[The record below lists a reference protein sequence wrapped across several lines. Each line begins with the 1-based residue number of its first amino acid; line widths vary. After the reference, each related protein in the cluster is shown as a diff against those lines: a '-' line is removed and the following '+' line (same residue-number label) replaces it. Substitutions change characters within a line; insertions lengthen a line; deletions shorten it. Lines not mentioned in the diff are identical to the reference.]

1 VLTTALRVRFV
12 RSGLSRQAFRNPGG
26 SDARN
31 IQELRSGAD
40 MGAVHDPTSG
50 NRVFIS
56 CVSDE
61 FEKPEARFPGFR
73 SSLRRYL
80 SAADCEVKVQ
90 EDFRQEGQILTVA
103 KLDDYIRNCAAVIH
117 LVGAKPGAAAN
128 ARAVAEYL
136 QAEPKFLEKYPDLRA
151 NLGDFSGLTYTQWE
165 AFLSLHHGVNLL
177 VYDTE
182 DAATGQKVHLER
194 LRSVS
199 RYPSR
204 FAGAADLLGQLIGEL
219 RSIIPAFPAAM
230 QKISPPRFLHHTA
243 EFFLGRE
250 EELARLDAAWADGTN
265 VLSLVAWGGVGKT
278 ALLSQ
283 WIQTRFIDKQWL
295 DADGRPALLAYFD
308 WSFYD
313 QGTRALGEG
322 DAVRTGSVG
331 DFFEQALTFFGE
343 KPEDLGKPGKGAR
356 LAHLVRQQR
365 TLLILDGLEPL
376 QHPIGSPLAGRLL
389 DPDLRDLILALAQS
403 NPGLCVLSSRQAL
416 TDLDGLGG
424 FSARR
429 EDLDDLP
436 KAVAIRLLRRHQITG
451 TDQELEDACE
461 KFFCHALSLTLLGR
475 FLFDAHHGDI
485 RRIDRIR
492 DLEKA
497 DRLTREDRHRTAW
510 KVLEAYEAWL
520 SRARADGDPA
530 TLAVLRLT
538 GLFDRVAT
546 ADCLDAL
553 RADPVIPGLTEAGHA
568 MDRDEWNILLRRLE
582 RAHLIKLRVAADDGE
597 ALAIDAHPLVR
608 EYFARQL
615 REKRP
620 EAFRAAHS
628 RLFDH
633 LCASTPYQPNT
644 LAGLQPLYQAVTHGC
659 LAGRHS
665 EADHKVYDERI
676 LRGTGPGGNYSTF
689 KLGAIGA
696 DLGAVAAFFEEPW
709 RRLTPNLSA
718 PDQAWLL
725 NEAAFDLRALGRLT
739 EAIEPMRVSGEM
751 DVAESKWKG
760 AAISYGNLSELEV
773 TLGRLGEA
781 VADGRRAIDFA
792 VRSGDACREIINR
805 TTTADPLHQAGKR
818 AEAGA
823 LFTEA
828 ERMQAENQL
837 QLPRLYSLQGFR
849 YADWLLAPAERA
861 AWGCVLAPSGGAG
874 RSPLPAPPEA
884 RTPHATALDACAEA
898 EERATQTLDW
908 ATNYGGSLLSIA
920 LDHLTLARAALYRAL
935 VDPPADPAPAATV
948 LEPRVATALARLRQA
963 NTFHRLPMA
972 LLTAAL
978 YHGTLGVDPEEV
990 RRLLAE
996 AQQIAER
1003 GPMPLHLADVYLHR
1017 ARLFHDRSALAEAR
1031 ALIERHG
1038 YGRRRDELADAE
1050 ADAAHW

>member
-1 VLTTALRVRFV
+1 
-12 RSGLSRQAFRNPGG
+12 
-26 SDARN
+26 
-31 IQELRSGAD
+31 
-40 MGAVHDPTSG
+40 MGAVYDPTSG

-61 FEKPEARFPGFR
+61 FEKPDARFPGFR
-73 SSLRRYL
+73 SSLRKYL
-80 SAADCEVKVQ
+80 TAADCEVKVQ
-90 EDFRQEGQILTVA
+90 EDFRQEGKDLTVA
-103 KLDDYIRNCAAVIH
+103 KLNGYISNCAAVIH
-117 LVGAKPGAAAN
+117 LVGAKPGATAN

-151 NLGDFSGLTYTQWE
+151 QLGDCSDLTYTQWE
-165 AFLSLHHGVNLL
+165 AFVALHHGVNLF
-177 VYDTE
+177 VYATD
-182 DAATGQKVHLER
+182 DAATGQKLHLDR

-199 RYPSR
+199 RYPTR
-204 FAGAADLLGQLIGEL
+204 FTDAADLLGQLIGDL
-219 RSIIPAFPAAM
+219 RKIIPAFPKAV

-250 EELARLDAAWADGTN
+250 AELARLDAAWADGTN

-376 QHPIGSPLAGRLL
+376 QQPIGSPQAGRLL
-389 DPDLRDLILALAQS
+389 DPDLRDLLLALAQS
-403 NPGLCVLSSRQAL
+403 HPGLCVLSSRQAL
-416 TDLDGLGG
+416 ADLDGLGG
-424 FSARR
+424 RAARR

-436 KAVAIRLLRRHQITG
+436 RAVAVRLLRRLQITG
-451 TDQELEDACE
+451 TDRELEDACE
-461 KFFCHALSLTLLGR
+461 KFGCHALSLTLLGR
-475 FLFDAHHGDI
+475 FLFDAHGGDI

-510 KVLEAYEAWL
+510 KVMEAYEAWL
-520 SRARADGDPA
+520 SRAQADGNPA

-553 RADPVIPGLTEAGHA
+553 RADPVIPGLTEAVHA

-582 RAHLIKLRVAADDGE
+582 RAHLIKLRVAAADGE

-633 LCASTPYQPNT
+633 LCATTPHRPDT
-644 LAGLQPLYQAVTHGC
+644 LPGLQPLYQAVTHGC
-659 LAGRHS
+659 LAGRQQ
-665 EADHKVYDERI
+665 EACDEVYRDRI
-676 LRGTGPGGNYSTF
+676 LRGVGAEGFYSTK

-709 RRLTPNLSA
+709 RRLAPNLSE
-718 PDQAWLL
+718 PHQAWLL
-725 NEAAFDLRALGRLT
+725 NEAAFHLRALGRLT
-739 EAIEPMRVSGEM
+739 EAVEPMREGMERRIG
-751 DVAESKWKG
+751 AENWNE
-760 AAISYGNLSELEV
+760 AAITASNLSELEV
-773 TLGRLGEA
+773 TLGRLDEA

-792 VRSGDACREIINR
+792 DRSGDAFQKMSNR
-805 TTTADPLHQAGKR
+805 TTAADALHQAGER
-818 AEAGA
+818 VEAGT
-823 LFTEA
+823 LFAEA
-828 ERMQAENQL
+828 ERMQAARQP
-837 QLPRLYSLQGFR
+837 QFPRLYSLQGFQ

-874 RSPLPAPPEA
+874 RSPLHAPPEA
-884 RTPHATALDACAEA
+884 GTPQMSALDVCAEA
-898 EERATQTLDW
+898 EERAANALLDRAEPTITQNLLD
-908 ATNYGGSLLSIA
+908 IA

-935 VDPPADPAPAATV
+935 VVPPADASPAAT
-948 LEPRVATALARLRQA
+948 PPGPQVATALDRLRQA
-963 NTFHRLPMA
+963 NSLHHLPMA

-978 YHGTLGVDPEEV
+978 YHGTLGADPEEA

-996 AQQIAER
+996 AEQIAER
-1003 GPMPLHLADVYLHR
+1003 GPMPLYLADVYLHR
-1017 ARLFHDRSALAEAR
+1017 ARLFRDRSALAEAR

-1050 ADAAHW
+1050 AAAAHW

>member
-1 VLTTALRVRFV
+1 
-12 RSGLSRQAFRNPGG
+12 
-26 SDARN
+26 
-31 IQELRSGAD
+31 
-40 MGAVHDPTSG
+40 MGAVYDPTSG
-50 NRVFIS
+50 NRIFIS

-61 FEKPEARFPGFR
+61 FEKFDARFPGFR
-73 SSLRRYL
+73 SSLKKYL
-80 SAADCEVKVQ
+80 TAADCEVKTQ
-90 EDFRQEGQILTVA
+90 EDFRQEGKDLTVA
-103 KLDDYIRNCAAVIH
+103 KLNGYISNCAAVIH
-117 LVGAKPGAAAN
+117 LVGAKPGATAN

-136 QAEPKFLEKYPDLRA
+136 EAEPKFLEKHPDLRA
-151 NLGDFSGLTYTQWE
+151 KLGDCADLTYTQWE
-165 AFLSLHHGVNLL
+165 AFLSLHHGVNLF
-177 VYDTE
+177 VYEIE
-182 DAATGQKVHLER
+182 DAATGQKLHLER

-199 RYPSR
+199 RYPTQ
-204 FAGAADLLGQLIGEL
+204 FTDAADLLGLLIGDL
-219 RSIIPAFPAAM
+219 RKIIPAFPAAV
-230 QKISPPRFLHHTA
+230 QKISPPRFLHHAA

-250 EELARLDAAWADGTN
+250 DELARLDAAWADGTN

-283 WIQTRFIDKQWL
+283 WIQTRFIDKQWQG
-295 DADGRPALLAYFD
+295 ADGRPALLAYFD

-322 DAVRTGSVG
+322 ATVRTGSVG
-331 DFFEQALTFFGE
+331 DFFEQSLTFFGE

-356 LAHLVRQQR
+356 LAQLVRQQR
-365 TLLILDGLEPL
+365 ALLILDGLEPL

-389 DPDLRDLILALAQS
+389 DPDLRDLILGFAQS

-416 TDLDGLGG
+416 ADLDGLGG
-424 FSARR
+424 LAARR

-436 KAVAIRLLRRHQITG
+436 KTVAVSLLRRLQIAG
-451 TDQELEDACE
+451 TDQELQDACE
-461 KFFCHALSLTLLGR
+461 KFDCHALSLTLLGR
-475 FLFDAHHGDI
+475 FLYDAHPIMIKNAAEPESFDRYGDI

-510 KVLEAYEAWL
+510 KVLEAYEEWL

-553 RADPVIPGLTEAGHA
+553 RADPVIPGLTEAVHA

-582 RAHLIKLRVAADDGE
+582 RAHLIKLRVANDAGE

-633 LCASTPYQPNT
+633 LCETTPERPDT

-659 LAGRHS
+659 LAGRQP
-665 EADHKVYDERI
+665 EARKNVYVDRI
-676 LRGTGPGGNYSTF
+676 LRGTGGADRFYSTD
-689 KLGAIGA
+689 KLGAFGA

-709 RRLTPNLSA
+709 RRLAPNLSA
-718 PDQAWLL
+718 PGQAWLL
-725 NEAAFDLRALGRLT
+725 NQAAVRLRALGRLT
-739 EAIEPMRVSGEM
+739 EAAEPMRVALKM
-751 DVAESKWKG
+751 AEDAENWES
-760 AAISYGNLSELEV
+760 AAIGAGNLSELEV
-773 TLGRLGEA
+773 TLGRLSEA

-792 VRSGDACREIINR
+792 DRSGDAFQRLLKR
-805 TTTADPLHQAGKR
+805 AKAADALHQAGGQV
-818 AEAGA
+818 EAGA
-823 LFTEA
+823 LLAEA
-828 ERMQAENQL
+828 ERMQAQ
-837 QLPRLYSLQGFR
+837 QQPDLPRLYSLQGFR
-849 YADWLLAPAERA
+849 YADWLLATAERA
-861 AWGCVLAPSGGAG
+861 AWRCVLTPSSGAG
-874 RSPLPAPPEA
+874 HSPLPTPPVA
-884 RTPHATALDACAEA
+884 GAPHATALDACAEA
-898 EERATQTLDW
+898 EERANFALPIAEGNNWLLD
-908 ATNYGGSLLSIA
+908 IA

-935 VDPPADPAPAATV
+935 VRLPADAAPAAPT
-948 LEPRVATALARLRQA
+948 LAPRVATVLARLRQA
-963 NTFHRLPMA
+963 NHADYLPMA
-972 LLTAAL
+972 LLTSAL
-978 YHGTLGVDPEEV
+978 YHGTLAVDPDEA

-996 AQQIAER
+996 AQQISER
-1003 GPMPLHLADVYLHR
+1003 GPMPLYLADVHLHR
-1017 ARLFHDRSALAEAR
+1017 ARLFRDRPALAEAR

-1050 ADAAHW
+1050 AAAAHW

>member
-1 VLTTALRVRFV
+1 M
-12 RSGLSRQAFRNPGG
+12 S
-26 SDARN
+26 
-31 IQELRSGAD
+31 
-40 MGAVHDPTSG
+40 AVHDPTSG
-50 NRVFIS
+50 DRVFIS
-56 CVSDE
+56 CVSDD
-61 FEKPEARFPGFR
+61 FEKREARFPGFR
-73 SSLRRYL
+73 SALRKYL
-80 SAADCEVKVQ
+80 TAADCEVKVQ
-90 EDFRQEGQILTVA
+90 EDFRQEGKLLTVV
-103 KLDDYIRNCAAVIH
+103 KLNDYIRRCAAVIH
-117 LVGAKPGAAAN
+117 LVGARPGATAN
-128 ARAVAEYL
+128 AREVAEYL
-136 QAEPKFLEKYPDLRA
+136 HAEPKFLENYPDLRA
-151 NLGDFSGLTYTQWE
+151 ELGDCSGLTYTQWE
-165 AFLSLHHGVNLL
+165 AFLALHHGVSLF
-177 VYDTE
+177 VYATD
-182 DAATGQKVHLER
+182 DAATGQEVHLDR

-204 FAGAADLLGQLIGEL
+204 FADAADLLGQLIGDL
-219 RSIIPAFPAAM
+219 RRIIPAFPQAV
-230 QKISPPRFLHHTA
+230 QRISPPRFLHHAA

-250 EELARLDAAWADGTN
+250 QELARLDAAWADGTN

-283 WIQTRFIDKQWL
+283 WIQTRFIDRRWL

-331 DFFEQALTFFGE
+331 DFFEQALGFFGE
-343 KPEDLGKPGKGAR
+343 KKEDLGKPGKGAR
-356 LAHLVRQQR
+356 LAQFVRQQR

-376 QHPIGSPLAGRLL
+376 QQPIGSPLAGRLL

-416 TDLDGLGG
+416 ADLDGLGG
-424 FSARR
+424 LAARR

-436 KAVAIRLLRRHQITG
+436 RAVAVRLLRRLQIAG

-461 KFFCHALSLTLLGR
+461 KFGCHALSLTLLGR
-475 FLFDAHHGDI
+475 FLFDAHHGDV

-497 DRLTREDRHRTAW
+497 DRLTREERHRTAW

-520 SRARADGDPA
+520 SRARADGEPA

-553 RADPVIPGLTEAGHA
+553 RADPVIPGLTEAVHA
-568 MDRDEWNILLRRLE
+568 MNRDEWNVLLRRLE
-582 RAHLIKLRVAADDGE
+582 RAHLIKLRVAADDPD

-615 REKRP
+615 RDQRP

-633 LCASTPYQPNT
+633 LCATTPYRPDT
-644 LAGLQPLYQAVTHGC
+644 LPGLQPLYQAVTHGC
-659 LAGRHS
+659 LAGRQP
-665 EADHKVYDERI
+665 EAREKVYRDRI
-676 LRGTGPGGNYSTF
+676 LRGTGHDGFYSSS
-689 KLGAIGA
+689 KLGAVGA

-709 RRLTPNLSA
+709 RRLAPNLSA
-718 PDQAWLL
+718 ADQPWLL
-725 NEAAFDLRALGRLT
+725 NEAAFFLRALGRLT
-739 EAIEPMRVSGEM
+739 EAVESMREGIDRAIE
-751 DVAESKWKG
+751 AEDWKHAATG
-760 AAISYGNLSELEV
+760 ASNLSELEV

-781 VADGRRAIDFA
+781 VADGRRAMDLA
-792 VRSGDACREIINR
+792 DRSGDTFQKMVNR
-805 TTTADPLHQAGKR
+805 TTAADALHQAGER

-823 LFTEA
+823 LLAEA
-828 ERMQAENQL
+828 ERMQAKL
-837 QLPRLYSLQGFR
+837 QPQFPRLYSLGGFR

-861 AWGCVLAPSGGAG
+861 AWGCVLAPLGGAG
-874 RSPLPAPPEA
+874 RSPLPTPPGA
-884 RTPHATALDACAEA
+884 GTPHATALAACGAA
-898 EERATQTLDW
+898 EERATLEWARTYNAGLLD
-908 ATNYGGSLLSIA
+908 IA

-935 VDPPADPAPAATV
+935 VGPPADRGSAATP
-948 LEPRVATALARLRQA
+948 LGPRVATALDTLRRA
-963 NTFHRLPMA
+963 NDLGYLPMA

-978 YHGTLGVDPEEV
+978 YHGALGADPEEA

-1003 GPMPLHLADVYLHR
+1003 GPMPLHLADVHLHR
-1017 ARLFHDRSALAEAR
+1017 ARLFRDRPALAEAR
-1031 ALIERHG
+1031 ALIDRHG

-1050 ADAAHW
+1050 AAAHW